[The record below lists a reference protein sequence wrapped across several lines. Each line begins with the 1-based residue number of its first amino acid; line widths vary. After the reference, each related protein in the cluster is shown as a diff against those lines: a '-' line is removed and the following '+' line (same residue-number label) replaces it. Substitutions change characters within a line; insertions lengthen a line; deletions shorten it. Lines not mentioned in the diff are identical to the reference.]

1 MIGWG
6 IIGVG
11 DVTEVKANAAIF
23 DAPGS
28 RLVHVMRRTAD
39 AARDYAERHRV
50 PRWSS
55 DAQELIDDPQ
65 VSVVHVATPTS
76 ARGDQGRSFEVVDP
90 PHVHGPLVASII
102 NELQERGRCLG
113 TGESALR
120 SARTIDV
127 ILG

>member
-23 DAPGS
+23 DASGS
-28 RLVHVMRRTAD
+28 RRVHVMRRTAD

-55 DAQELIDDPQ
+55 DAK
-65 VSVVHVATPTS
+65 
-76 ARGDQGRSFEVVDP
+76 
-90 PHVHGPLVASII
+90 
-102 NELQERGRCLG
+102 N
-113 TGESALR
+113 
-120 SARTIDV
+120 
-127 ILG
+127 